1 MKLFNVKINYIILAG
16 GIFMPKQATGKA
28 ITARLSPYTF
38 AQLER
43 LANKK
48 NIKKSA
54 IITLALE
61 KYEREEERNEG
72 K

>member
-1 MKLFNVKINYIILAG
+1 
-16 GIFMPKQATGKA
+16 MPKQATGKA